1 MKQAEDQAA
10 MKRMMEGRTAEEGE
24 EEQGERVVEVQ
35 RRDTTVTVEWGSS
48 YADSHFSE
56 PGRKGTKVREGT
68 GLREGLR

>member
-10 MKRMMEGRTAEEGE
+10 MKRMMEGRVDEERV

-56 PGRKGTKVREGT
+56 PARRGTKVREGIIIIASY
-68 GLREGLR
+68 